1 MPEKHCPVCGSLSP
15 YCGHREP
22 SSAPLMKQDYERRIS
37 ELEARVAALEA
48 AIFGHQPAAR
58 HFAKPGFEQ

>member
-1 MPEKHCPVCGSLSP
+1 MPEKHCPVCGSLSR
-15 YCGHREP
+15 YCGHRGEP
-22 SSAPLMKQDYERRIS
+22 AVPQIKQDCERRIT

-58 HFAKPGFEQ
+58 HVAKPGFEE